1 MNVEKD
7 KKIHY
12 EDIAVAIKYLFGH
25 EGEVPKV
32 VASGRGYLAHQI
44 IELAR
49 KNKVPL
55 KQNKTLAES
64 LAKVPVGV
72 EIPSEL
78 WSAMAEILVQVYL
91 LDQQKQA
98 R

>member
-1 MNVEKD
+1 
-7 KKIHY
+7 
-12 EDIAVAIKYLFGH
+12 
-25 EGEVPKV
+25 
-32 VASGRGYLAHQI
+32 
-44 IELAR
+44 
-49 KNKVPL
+49 VPL
-55 KQNKTLAES
+55 KQNKALAES

-78 WSAMAEILVQVYL
+78 WGAMAEILVQLYL